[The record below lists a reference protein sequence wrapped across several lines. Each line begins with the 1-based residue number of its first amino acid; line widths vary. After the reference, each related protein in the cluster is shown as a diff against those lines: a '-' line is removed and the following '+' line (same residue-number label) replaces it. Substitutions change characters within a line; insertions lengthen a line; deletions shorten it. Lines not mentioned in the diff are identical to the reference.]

1 MNKKDQYCETHHI
14 VPRSF
19 GGSDDNSNL
28 VNLTAREHFIAHE
41 LLVKVCKV
49 KYGNTSTEYKKMVSA
64 LFFMTH
70 QSKYSECKISSKIY
84 AIIRE
89 AFSRKISEEFR
100 GSGNPMAKMTGSK
113 NPMWG
118 VDVRTRMTPEAVKE
132 MSRKR
137 SEALR
142 KRVRKQSTFKKLSEG
157 KMGALTPMYHKPTE
171 QMPHYN
177 KKCMR
182 CIATG
187 EYKYIEKS
195 RIEEYLNSGWEL
207 RGSNRGLKHTEKSKQ
222 MNRDKHI
229 GRKNMVHPI
238 TKDRKNPLPVDF

>member
-1 MNKKDQYCETHHI
+1 M
-14 VPRSF
+14 
-19 GGSDDNSNL
+19 
-28 VNLTAREHFIAHE
+28 AA
-41 LLVKVCKV
+41 
-49 KYGNTSTEYKKMVSA
+49 A
-64 LFFMTH
+64 LFFMANTRGIRIN
-70 QSKYSECKISSKIY
+70 SRIYDKIRTAFIEREKI
-84 AIIRE
+84 RNLGE
-89 AFSRKISEEFR
+89 N
-100 GSGNPMAKMTGSK
+100 NPMY
-113 NPMWG
+113 G
-118 VDVRTRMTPEAVKE
+118 VDARTLMTPEAVKE

-157 KMGALTPMYHKPTE
+157 KMGVLNPMYHKPTE

-195 RIEEYLNSGWEL
+195 RVEEYLNSGWEL
-207 RGSNRGLKHTEKSKQ
+207 RGNNRGLKHTEKAKQ

-229 GRKNMVHPI
+229 GRKGMVHPI
-238 TKDRKNPLPVDF
+238 TKDRKNPLPVHF